1 MKEKQEKNK
10 APTKNSKQIKSL
22 RRVLSIV
29 FLVLVVLAYSYGRYL
44 PTFGEIGYRLFGIVP
59 DDFNSNYVRFIDVG
73 QGDAILI
80 NSSGATALI
89 DLGGETN
96 DGKELV
102 NDLHKFGVYSL
113 DCVIISHF
121 DSDHIGGDE
130 VLNRLEIGNII
141 MPEANTESTT
151 KTTKSYDEFDLAAR
165 KSGANIYIAQ
175 VGTKVT
181 IGNFDLT
188 IIAYY
193 PNSDDSNEASV
204 MVMAEIDNR
213 KFLLTGDASSST
225 EKRMLEEGYILDC
238 DVFKA
243 AHHGS
248 RHSNS
253 LEFLKALTPTYTVIS
268 CSADNT
274 YGHPHAEILSNLK
287 SVNSLIYRTD
297 IKGNI
302 TFYVENGNIS
312 VKTEK

>member
-1 MKEKQEKNK
+1 MNAKREKNNENIQK
-10 APTKNSKQIKSL
+10 SKQIKLL
-22 RRVLSIV
+22 RIISIV
-29 FLVLVVLAYSYGRYL
+29 LLAVVVLVFSYGRFL
-44 PTFGEIGYRLFGIVP
+44 PTFSEIGYRLFGIEP
-59 DDFNSNYVRFIDVG
+59 NDFNSDYVRFIDVG

-89 DLGGETN
+89 DLGGEKD
-96 DGKELV
+96 DGEELV
-102 NDLHKFGVYSL
+102 KDLNKYGVYKL
-113 DCVIISHF
+113 DCVIVSHF

-130 VLNRLEIGNII
+130 VLNRIEIRNII
-141 MPEANTESTT
+141 MPETNTEGST
-151 KTTKSYDEFDLAAR
+151 KTTKSFDEFDLAAR
-165 KSGANIYIAQ
+165 KSGANIYVAQ

-193 PNSDDSNEASV
+193 PDSDDSNDSSV
-204 MVMAEIDNR
+204 MVMAEIDSK
-213 KFLLTGDASSST
+213 KFLLTGDASKDI
-225 EKRMLEEGYILDC
+225 EERMLQEGYLLDC

-248 RHSNS
+248 RYSNS
-253 LEFLKALTPTYTVIS
+253 KEFLEATTPTYTVIS

-274 YGHPHAEILSNLK
+274 YGHPHAEVLSNLK

-297 IKGNI
+297 IKGDI
-302 TFYVENGNIS
+302 TFYVNFGNIT